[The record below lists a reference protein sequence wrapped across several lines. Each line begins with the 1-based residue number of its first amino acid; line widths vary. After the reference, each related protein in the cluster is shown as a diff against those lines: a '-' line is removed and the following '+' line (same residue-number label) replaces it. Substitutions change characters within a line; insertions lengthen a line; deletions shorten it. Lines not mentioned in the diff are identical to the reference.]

1 VSSASFNNGAG
12 FNNGASFDDVAR
24 LDTVE
29 SLHRTLDQELVAI
42 LRGASLECP
51 VCGEFLLH
59 RADGIGC
66 PQCGLE
72 VGAEGAALELVT
84 DAPAR

>member
-1 VSSASFNNGAG
+1 MSLTA
-12 FNNGASFDDVAR
+12 
-24 LDTVE
+24 
-29 SLHRTLDQELVAI
+29 LHRTLDQELIAV
-42 LRGASLECP
+42 LRRASLECL

-72 VGAEGAALELVT
+72 IGAEVAAAEQLTES
-84 DAPAR
+84 PAR

>member
-1 VSSASFNNGAG
+1 MSLTA
-12 FNNGASFDDVAR
+12 
-24 LDTVE
+24 
-29 SLHRTLDQELVAI
+29 LHRTLDQELIAV
-42 LRGASLECP
+42 LRRASLECL

-72 VGAEGAALELVT
+72 IEAEVAAAEQLTES
-84 DAPAR
+84 PAR

>member
-1 VSSASFNNGAG
+1 VS
-12 FNNGASFDDVAR
+12 VQ
-24 LDTVE
+24 

-42 LRGASLECP
+42 LRRASLECP

-72 VGAEGAALELVT
+72 LQGDAAAVGRLAE
-84 DAPAR
+84 APALD

>member
-1 VSSASFNNGAG
+1 MSGTGLNG
-12 FNNGASFDDVAR
+12 VV
-24 LDTVE
+24 T
-29 SLHRTLDQELVAI
+29 LHRTLDQELVAI
-42 LRGASLECP
+42 LRRASLECP

-72 VGAEGAALELVT
+72 LQGDAVAAEQLT
-84 DAPAR
+84 DAPAL

>member
-1 VSSASFNNGAG
+1 M
-12 FNNGASFDDVAR
+12 
-24 LDTVE
+24 TVE
-29 SLHRTLDQELVAI
+29 SLYRTLDQELIAI
-42 LRGASLECP
+42 LRRASLECP

-72 VGAEGAALELVT
+72 LQGGAAVVEQLS
-84 DAPAR
+84 DAPAL

>member
-1 VSSASFNNGAG
+1 VTLAA
-12 FNNGASFDDVAR
+12 
-24 LDTVE
+24 
-29 SLHRTLDQELVAI
+29 LHRSLDQELVAI
-42 LRGASLECP
+42 LRGASLECL

-72 VGAEGAALELVT
+72 LEAEGTAIQLQTET
-84 DAPAR
+84 PAR

>member
-1 VSSASFNNGAG
+1 VTLA
-12 FNNGASFDDVAR
+12 V
-24 LDTVE
+24 
-29 SLHRTLDQELVAI
+29 LHRTLDQELVAI
-42 LRGASLECP
+42 LRRASLECP

-72 VGAEGAALELVT
+72 FQGETAAAGQQADTSSV
-84 DAPAR
+84 

>member
-1 VSSASFNNGAG
+1 M
-12 FNNGASFDDVAR
+12 
-24 LDTVE
+24 
-29 SLHRTLDQELVAI
+29 SLHRTLDQELIAI
-42 LRGASLECP
+42 LRGASLECL

-72 VGAEGAALELVT
+72 LGVEASAAERLT
-84 DAPAR
+84 DAPAL

>member
-1 VSSASFNNGAG
+1 M
-12 FNNGASFDDVAR
+12 
-24 LDTVE
+24 T
-29 SLHRTLDQELVAI
+29 LHRTLDQELVAI
-42 LRGASLECP
+42 IRGVSMECL

-72 VGAEGAALELVT
+72 LGGEAAAAERLT
-84 DAPAR
+84 DAPAL

>member
-1 VSSASFNNGAG
+1 MT
-12 FNNGASFDDVAR
+12 VAA
-24 LDTVE
+24 
-29 SLHRTLDQELVAI
+29 LHRTLDQELVAI
-42 LRGASLECP
+42 VRRASLECP

-72 VGAEGAALELVT
+72 IPSDPETGFGSVVGGKPAEVVSGRGPVQ
-84 DAPAR
+84 PQR

>member
-1 VSSASFNNGAG
+1 M
-12 FNNGASFDDVAR
+12 
-24 LDTVE
+24 TVE
-29 SLHRTLDQELVAI
+29 SLYRTLDQELVAI
-42 LRGASLECP
+42 LRRASLECL

-72 VGAEGAALELVT
+72 MPCGLEIGGEAVAA
-84 DAPAR
+84 DALADSPAP

>member
-1 VSSASFNNGAG
+1 VT
-12 FNNGASFDDVAR
+12 VA
-24 LDTVE
+24 

-42 LRGASLECP
+42 LRRASLECP

-66 PQCGLE
+66 MQCGLE
-72 VGAEGAALELVT
+72 LEAEGAAL
-84 DAPAR
+84 AREAGTSTL